1 MLFPNMGYDLMLD
14 QGWEQVAGYIV
25 SWIGISSL

>member
-1 MLFPNMGYDLMLD
+1 MLFPNMGHAPILD
-14 QGWEQVAGYIV
+14 QGWEQVAVHIV